1 MTKAGARSFWAL
13 PLLGLICLSLSFYG
27 FADNDQQSELKQ
39 LKQAI
44 FALEK
49 QLQSQRQEKDQL
61 ETQIEIIETDW
72 SQLNQS
78 IRQLKTKITAANK
91 QLKKLKLEK
100 ERLQQ
105 RIDEQR
111 SAIAEQIRSA
121 HKIGSQEPL
130 KLLLNQQDPQQ
141 LARTLKYYDYLLQAR
156 SEKIKQFTND
166 VNQLELTVA
175 DIETTKVD
183 LAKSQKSLQQD
194 QKKLAQQAEKR
205 RKTLKVLNKSLSIG
219 NNKLGAYQKQRKQL
233 ESVIKNVKQAAK
245 KIAPAKDYPPF
256 IARKGKLSWPVKG
269 KLQQAFG
276 TLRGGDLHWEG
287 WLISAESGTEIRA
300 IYHGRVVFSNYLR
313 GFGLLVIID
322 HGAGYLSLYAHNQ
335 ELMTEV
341 GDWIESGDA
350 IARAGNTGGL
360 TDPALYFELR
370 EKGIP
375 IDPKNWL
382 K

>member
-1 MTKAGARSFWAL
+1 M
-13 PLLGLICLSLSFYG
+13 
-27 FADNDQQSELKQ
+27 
-39 LKQAI
+39 I
-44 FALEK
+44 FFCPFEK
-49 QLQSQRQEKDQL
+49 QLQSQRQEKSQL

-100 ERLQQ
+100 EHLQQ
-105 RIDEQR
+105 RIGEQR

-121 HKIGSQEPL
+121 HKTGSQEPL
-130 KLLLNQQDPQQ
+130 KLLLNKQDPQQ

-156 SEKIKQFTND
+156 SQKIKQFTND

-205 RKTLKVLNKSLSIG
+205 RQTLKVLNKSLSIG

-245 KIAPAKDYPPF
+245 KIAPVKDYPPF
-256 IARKGKLSWPVKG
+256 IASKGKLSWPVKG

-287 WLISAESGTEIRA
+287 WLISADSGTEIRA

-350 IARAGNTGGL
+350 IARVGNTGGL